1 MENIF
6 SPRDI
11 QVDAVE
17 LSQARDLIIE
27 ASEGLEH
34 LDNVLL
40 VISFGIS
47 QLTFAERDYE
57 TSCIQVVRKYIKT
70 LGDEKIAVAQN
81 KLEQQIKDNNA

>member
-6 SPRDI
+6 PPRDI

-40 VISFGIS
+40 IISFGIS

-57 TSCIQVVRKYIKT
+57 TSCIQVIRKYIKT
-70 LGDEKIAVAQN
+70 LEKEKLTEATN

>member
-1 MENIF
+1 MGNIF

-34 LDNVLL
+34 LDSVLL
-40 VISFGIS
+40 IISFGIS

-57 TSCIQVVRKYIKT
+57 TSCIQVIRKYIKT
-70 LGDEKIAVAQN
+70 LEKEKLTEATN